1 MEIKHNLMSIK
12 KVNIKIFSDSEDIGT
27 INSGLRQI
35 ELESIPI
42 AFTNPKSFAPEDD
55 TILILQ
61 IDSLASGLLAEV
73 AKVRREIKNK
83 IIIVIRNNNALLVS
97 TIAKMGLQDIFVFPY
112 EMIKFTSYIKEI
124 ISNGLFKTSDSFDQ
138 NEISKRYNLEFIIGS
153 SPKFARTIDLAKK
166 VSMQTSSNILLLGE
180 TGTGKGLFARAIH
193 NYGVNSKESFV
204 DVVCTA
210 IPENLLESELFGYEA
225 GAFTS
230 ARTRKLGLFE
240 IAGDGTLFLDE
251 IGDMS
256 LNLQAKI
263 LRAIEKKVIKRL
275 GGVNDI
281 PINARIISATNR
293 SIEKMVED
301 GSFRR
306 DLYHRLNVVTIEL
319 PPLKDRS
326 EDIIHLADFFI
337 DEFNIQF
344 NKSVKK
350 ISKELKY
357 FFLGYPWPGNVREL
371 KNIIERGVL
380 LSENGELKLEDFST
394 LINSVPATMQID
406 LKTNN
411 VPENVIRLDLNYGT
425 TDLKKLNK
433 HYAFQVLEKVGGNKS
448 QASKLLGIS
457 RPKLDTLVAK
467 KK

>member
-1 MEIKHNLMSIK
+1 MNTS
-12 KVNIKIFSDSEDIGT
+12 KVNIKIYSDNDDISA
-27 INSGLRQI
+27 INSGLRQV
-35 ELESIPI
+35 ELESVPI
-42 AFTNPKSFAPEDD
+42 AFTNPKAFVAEDD

-61 IDSLASGLLAEV
+61 IDSLASGLLNEV
-73 AKVRREIKNK
+73 TQIKKEIKNK
-83 IIIVIRNNNALLVS
+83 IIVVVRNNNALLVS

-112 EMIKFTSYIKEI
+112 EILKFTNFVKEI
-124 ISNGLFKTSDSFDQ
+124 ISDGLYKTSDSKSD
-138 NEISKRYNLEFIIGS
+138 NSSSDRYNLTNIIGS
-153 SPKFARTIDLAKK
+153 SDRFSKTIDLAKK
-166 VSMQTSSNILLLGE
+166 VSEQSASNILLLGE

-193 NYGVNSKESFV
+193 NYGKNRKQPFV
-204 DVVCTA
+204 DIVCTA

-240 IAGDGTLFLDE
+240 IAGEGTLFLDE

-256 LNLQAKI
+256 LNLQAKL

-281 PINARIISATNR
+281 PINARIISATNKN
-293 SIEKMVED
+293 IAEMVEE
-301 GSFRR
+301 GLFRR
-306 DLYHRLNVVTIEL
+306 DLFHRLNVVTIEL
-319 PPLKDRS
+319 PALKERS
-326 EDIIHLADFFI
+326 EDIIALADYFI
-337 DEFNIQF
+337 SEFNKSF

-371 KNIIERGVL
+371 KNVIERAVL
-380 LSENGELKLEDFST
+380 LSDNGELKLEDFSG
-394 LINSVPATMQID
+394 LINSVPISSQNSYSDIE
-406 LKTNN
+406 LPQNI
-411 VPENVIRLDLNYGT
+411 IRLDLNYGT
-425 TDLKKLNK
+425 TDLKKLTK
-433 HYAFQVLEKVGGNKS
+433 FYAHQVLEKVGGNKS

>member
-1 MEIKHNLMSIK
+1 MNTK
-12 KVNIKIFSDSEDIGT
+12 KVNIKIYSDSDDISA

-42 AFTNPKSFAPEDD
+42 AFTNPKSFSAEED
-55 TILILQ
+55 TILVLQ

-73 AKVRREIKNK
+73 AQAKKEIPNK
-83 IIIVIRNNNALLVS
+83 IIVVIRNNNALLVS
-97 TIAKMGLQDIFVFPY
+97 TIAKMGLHDIFVFPY
-112 EMIKFTSYIKEI
+112 EILKFTSYIKELI
-124 ISNGLFKTSDSFDQ
+124 TNGLYRTG
-138 NEISKRYNLEFIIGS
+138 ISSQKDEDNIRYNLARIVGS
-153 SPKFARTIDLAKK
+153 SPKFSRTIDLAKK
-166 VSMQTSSNILLLGE
+166 VSEQTSSNILLLGE

-193 NYGVNSKESFV
+193 NYGKNRKDPFV
-204 DVVCTA
+204 DIVCTA

-240 IAGDGTLFLDE
+240 IAENGTLFLDE

-256 LNLQAKI
+256 LNLQAKL

-275 GGVNDI
+275 GGIVDI
-281 PINARIISATNR
+281 PVNARIISATNKN
-293 SIEKMVED
+293 IEEMIEE

-319 PPLKDRS
+319 PPLKERS
-326 EDIIHLADFFI
+326 EDIIALADYFI
-337 DEFNIQF
+337 EEFNFSF

-350 ISKELKY
+350 ISRELKY

-371 KNIIERGVL
+371 KNVIERAVL
-380 LSENGELKLEDFST
+380 LSENGELTLNDFSN
-394 LINSVPATMQID
+394 LIKSVPAVMQLNSFDGEI
-406 LKTNN
+406 
-411 VPENVIRLDLNYGT
+411 PENVIRMDLNYGT
-425 TDLKKLNK
+425 TDLKKLSK
-433 HYAFQVLEKVGGNKS
+433 YYAIQVLEKVGGNKS

-457 RPKLDTLVAK
+457 RPKLDTLVSK

>member
-1 MEIKHNLMSIK
+1 MNFK
-12 KVNIKIFSDSEDIGT
+12 KVNIKIYSDSEDISS

-35 ELESIPI
+35 ELESVPI
-42 AFTNPKSFAPEDD
+42 AFTNPKTFTPEDD
-55 TILILQ
+55 TILVLQ
-61 IDSLASGLLAEV
+61 IDSLASGLLTEV
-73 AKVRREIKNK
+73 AQIKKDIRNK

-97 TIAKMGLQDIFVFPY
+97 TIVKMGLQDIFVFPY
-112 EMIKFTSYIKEI
+112 EMVKFTSYIKDI
-124 ISNGLFKTSDSFDQ
+124 ITNGLYRTTELTQ
-138 NEISKRYNLEFIIGS
+138 LEETNNRYNLANIVGN
-153 SPKFARTIDLAKK
+153 SPKFARTIALAKK
-166 VSMQTSSNILLLGE
+166 VSEQSSSNILLLGE

-193 NYGVNSKESFV
+193 NYGKNHKDPFV
-204 DVVCTA
+204 DIICTA

-240 IAGDGTLFLDE
+240 IAEDGTLFLDE

-256 LNLQAKI
+256 LNLQAKL

-275 GGVNDI
+275 GGINDI
-281 PINARIISATNR
+281 PINARIISATNKN
-293 SIEKMVED
+293 IEQMIEE

-319 PPLKDRS
+319 PPLKERS
-326 EDIIHLADFFI
+326 DDIINLADHFI
-337 DEFNIQF
+337 EDFNLLF

-350 ISKELKY
+350 IGKELKY

-371 KNIIERGVL
+371 KNIIERAVL
-380 LSENGELKLEDFST
+380 LSENNELNLSDFSH
-394 LINSVPATMQID
+394 LITSVPAIIN
-406 LKTNN
+406 LNSNN
-411 VPENVIRLDLNYGT
+411 EKLPENVIRLDLNYGT
-425 TDLKKLNK
+425 TDLKKLTK
-433 HYAFQVLEKVGGNKS
+433 YYAIQILEKVGGNKS

-457 RPKLDTLVAK
+457 RPKLDTLVSK